1 MSHHRR
7 RIRYH
12 QRESGNHRQLIHHQ
26 GVLHHGEWMCDHCE
40 EGLWDGLRDRGYHRW
55 VGEEVLTLQNWA
67 REEHACYHGSQNG
80 HRNQMVREQ
89 GRSSQNGHRNQM
101 VREQGRSEQT
111 CQRNSTCW
119 NNWRS

>member
-1 MSHHRR
+1 
-7 RIRYH
+7 
-12 QRESGNHRQLIHHQ
+12 
-26 GVLHHGEWMCDHCE
+26 MCDHCE
-40 EGLWDGLRDRGYHRW
+40 EGLRDVWRDRGYHRW

-80 HRNQMVREQ
+80 YRNQMVREQ
-89 GRSSQNGHRNQM
+89 GRSSQNGYRNQM